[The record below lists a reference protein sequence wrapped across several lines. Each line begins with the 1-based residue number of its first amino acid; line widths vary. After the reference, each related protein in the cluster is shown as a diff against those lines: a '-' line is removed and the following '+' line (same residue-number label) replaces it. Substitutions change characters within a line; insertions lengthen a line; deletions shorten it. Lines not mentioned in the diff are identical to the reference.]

1 MNKKSLLTRFRWPL
15 FIVIWGAGQLAGTA
29 YLYKDTHMATI
40 GFVVFLVAFTVAVA
54 LNTIDETENE
64 IQ

>member
-1 MNKKSLLTRFRWPL
+1 MKDKSLLTRFRWPL
-15 FIVIWGAGQLAGTA
+15 LIVIWGGGQLAGTA

-40 GFVVFLVAFTVAVA
+40 GFVVFLAAFTVAVV
-54 LNTIDETENE
+54 LNTIDETENK